1 MLMPQSTPLRLGT
14 RASQLART
22 QAGMVA
28 RQLREKAGVECAI
41 VLVKTTGDRIQ
52 DRSLADAGGKGL
64 FTKELEEALLRNE
77 IDLAVHSMK
86 DVPTIFPAGLGI
98 GAILPREDP
107 SDVLIADAGRSMADL
122 PPGARVGTSSVRR
135 TAQLLR
141 TRPDVKCVLLRGN
154 VDTRLAKLAA
164 GEMDAILLAM
174 AGLRRLGLIN
184 QVGGMLS
191 VMDWLPSLG
200 QGAVGIEL
208 RMSDARTLAA
218 VAQLDDEAT
227 ATALA
232 CERAFQAALDGSCK
246 TSIAGLARIDGA
258 KLLFHGEVIAPDG
271 SGFVETE
278 FRVQLGAEP
287 RQDAARAGREAGE
300 KLRPSAAPWLVL

>member
-28 RQLREKAGVECAI
+28 RQLREKTGVECEI

-64 FTKELEEALLRNE
+64 FTKELEEALLRDE

-86 DVPTIFPAGLGI
+86 DVPTVFPAGLGI

-174 AGLRRLGLIN
+174 AGLKRLGLIN

-300 KLRPSAAPWLVL
+300 KLRPSAVPWLVL